1 MVFIL
6 NKNIIFVN
14 IYNYFKLI
22 NIILYINKK
31 LILMD
36 DVLKPREL
44 RGKDS

>member
-1 MVFIL
+1 MIFLL

-14 IYNYFKLI
+14 IYIYFEII
-22 NIILYINKK
+22 NNILYINKK